1 MQLLAGSTKGLQ
13 LMRLLVATLLPATTA
28 AEARALCQQQ
38 QQQQPAGPTSPA
50 AALPAA
56 AAVLTPGCAVQQ
68 QLLELI
74 WGLSQ
79 APAHRQKVW
88 LGLGVGARLVPRLWY
103 SLVLPLHLSTPGG
116 MLYYTGST
124 AASSSSGSGS
134 GSSRFSS
141 SGSPG
146 PAEPGSS
153 QLAAAAA
160 GGGAG
165 SWVLPMLV
173 LCQAFNAALSFT
185 HVEDFYAAEGAPGLV
200 PLTQLYDAAAPAAG
214 LIMLVKAAVWQVRL
228 WGHLQLINAGVGP
241 FLAA

>member
-13 LMRLLVATLLPATTA
+13 LLRLLVATLLPATTA
-28 AEARALCQQQ
+28 ADARALRQQ
-38 QQQQPAGPTSPA
+38 QQQQPAGPSSPTA
-50 AALPAA
+50 PTAA
-56 AAVLTPGCAVQQ
+56 AAVLSPGCAVQQ

-79 APAHRQKVW
+79 APAYRQKVW

-116 MLYYTGST
+116 LLYYTGST
-124 AASSSSGSGS
+124 SSSSSGSGS
-134 GSSRFSS
+134 SSGRYSS

-153 QLAAAAA
+153 QVAAAARG

-185 HVEDFYAAEGAPGLV
+185 HVEDFYTAEGAPGLV

-214 LIMLVKAAVWQVRL
+214 LVMLVKAAVWQVRGG
-228 WGHLQLINAGVGP
+228 WGCWDICRQSGAGSV
-241 FLAA
+241 